1 MYILLWLPHIAP
13 LYSKLIWFQ
22 FYHSITFSQPFPFTK
37 WCGTPCSW
45 SHYTPI
51 SQLTPEIFQNQ
62 HCLTKGFD
70 KKKLLIPD
78 SQSHMPSGDSLVSE
92 PAKPAVCQSAKAT
105 SESFNFIK
113 FPNASKKIGCKM
125 LMVQTQWHGISLP
138 PRPLYEPKTGRNMKK
153 PMAPPTTWFPTGAV
167 AGWTSSVACP
177 GLQRQQCFYNDK
189 YLNSVSTSPAPLYR
203 TLSICIPF

>member
-1 MYILLWLPHIAP
+1 MVWYTLFIQP
-13 LYSKLIWFQ
+13 LY
-22 FYHSITFSQPFPFTK
+22 
-37 WCGTPCSW
+37 
-45 SHYTPI
+45 PI

-70 KKKLLIPD
+70 KKKTDDIWFTIP
-78 SQSHMPSGDSLVSE
+78 HAFWRFLGVWE

-153 PMAPPTTWFPTGAV
+153 PMAPPTTSFPTGAV
-167 AGWTSSVACP
+167 AGWTSSVTCP